1 MIIGIPKESSI
12 EEHRVALTPAGVY
25 ALAKA
30 GHTVVIEEDAGADC
44 CFTDE
49 AYYVVGGKIV
59 SSASEVFG
67 EADAVAK
74 VLPPSDDEYA
84 LLRPGQILFSFYQL
98 GMRTPAQLQQLLE
111 KKIAA
116 IGTESIRTEH
126 GAYPMLM
133 AMSEIAGPML
143 PQIAG
148 RYLEVQNGGAGIT
161 LAGGPGIPPANVV
174 ILGAGT
180 LGTAA
185 ARAFCG
191 LGAQVYVFDRTLPKL
206 RRIDELFS
214 RRAVTLLANPFEIER
229 MAQLADVLIGAIH
242 VPGEPTT
249 KLVSAEMVSDM
260 KDGAVIIDAAIDQG
274 GCVETSRPTTHS
286 APVFVERGVIHYCVP
301 NIPASVARTASHA
314 VNNVLLEYVLEV
326 ANLGLEGALQNN
338 SSLASGVL
346 TFQGHCVHA
355 GLGQAMGVK
364 VGKLEK
370 LL

>member
-25 ALAKA
+25 ALVKA

-44 CFTDE
+44 GFPDE
-49 AYYVVGGKIV
+49 AYYVVGGKIA
-59 SSASEVFG
+59 SSATEVFG
-67 EADAVAK
+67 EAKLVAK
-74 VLPPSDDEYA
+74 VLPPSDAEHS
-84 LLRPGQILFSFYQL
+84 LLRSGQILFSFYQL
-98 GMRTPAQLQQLLE
+98 SMRTPAQMKQLLD

-116 IGTESIRTEH
+116 IGTESIRAEN
-126 GAYPMLM
+126 GSYPMMM

-148 RYLEVQNGGAGIT
+148 RYLEVQNGGAGIA

-180 LGTAA
+180 LGTAT

-191 LGAQVYVFDRTLPKL
+191 LGAQVYVLGRTLPKL
-206 RRIDELFS
+206 RRMDELFC
-214 RRAVTLLANPFEIER
+214 RRVITMLANPFEIER
-229 MAQLADVLIGAIH
+229 MTQLADVLIGAIN
-242 VPGEPTT
+242 VPGQPTP
-249 KLVSAEMVSDM
+249 KLVSAELVEEM

-314 VNNVLLEYVLEV
+314 VNNVLLEYVMET
-326 ANLGLEGALQNN
+326 ANLGIEGALQSN
-338 SSLASGVL
+338 SALAAGVL

-355 GLGQAMGVK
+355 GLAQAMGVK